1 MATKKFTVYLY
12 QSTEPWDADDPVK
25 MLCFKA
31 ENSDYAV
38 FIGEAEVEVEIPEM
52 SRSDLVISQI
62 AAAQAKIEKERA
74 DSQLRVNRLLDR
86 ISKLQA
92 IGHEAAE

>member
-25 MLCFKA
+25 LLCFKA

-38 FIGEAEVEVEIPEM
+38 FIGEAEVEVEVPEM
-52 SRSDLVISQI
+52 SRSDLAIAQI
-62 AAAQAKIEKERA
+62 AAAQAQIEKERA
-74 DSQLRVNRLLDR
+74 DSQLRVNRLLER
-86 ISKLQA
+86 ISKIQA
-92 IGHEAAE
+92 IGHEVSK